1 MNLLK
6 MFCFQTRWLVRSKLM
21 LNILLNWE
29 ELKAYFAC
37 ASQNGSQDV
46 RYKARIISDMLHD
59 DITYLYF
66 QFATPVVSEF
76 ERINASFQATNADP
90 KRLFDDL
97 NVHYNSLKS
106 RVYNHKNEI
115 LSLSSTQFGAK
126 FLAECEQCLRR
137 RSNIN
142 IDDVKARCQSR
153 LIELVRQVEMRLP
166 DQKDI
171 FGELQALAP
180 SKVLSQLKR
189 VPFNNLPYLHIM
201 GQTAATCEEQY
212 RKILFH
218 PWTEE
223 TDIFPEGIITNDIVQ
238 FGPKSENL
246 KMLWK
251 IMRTK
256 NLPNMH

>member
-1 MNLLK
+1 
-6 MFCFQTRWLVRSKLM
+6 
-21 LNILLNWE
+21 
-29 ELKAYFAC
+29 
-37 ASQNGSQDV
+37 
-46 RYKARIISDMLHD
+46 MLHD

-142 IDDVKARCQSR
+142 IDNVKARC
-153 LIELVRQVEMRLP
+153 
-166 DQKDI
+166 
-171 FGELQALAP
+171 
-180 SKVLSQLKR
+180 
-189 VPFNNLPYLHIM
+189 
-201 GQTAATCEEQY
+201 
-212 RKILFH
+212 
-218 PWTEE
+218 
-223 TDIFPEGIITNDIVQ
+223 
-238 FGPKSENL
+238 
-246 KMLWK
+246 
-251 IMRTK
+251 
-256 NLPNMH
+256 